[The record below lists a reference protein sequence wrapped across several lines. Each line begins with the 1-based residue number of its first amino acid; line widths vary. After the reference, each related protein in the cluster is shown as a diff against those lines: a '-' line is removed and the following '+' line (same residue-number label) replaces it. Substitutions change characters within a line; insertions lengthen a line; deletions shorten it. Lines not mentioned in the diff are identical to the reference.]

1 MAEHVQFTV
10 DSGVQV
16 YFCDPRSPW
25 QRGTNQN
32 TNRLLRQYLAKSA
45 DLRQLDQACYRRR
58 AQRPPSTNP
67 CLQDTLTSTRR
78 GVALTP
84 ETASVSATAA
94 SPLGTYGIGRAAT
107 RSTLPPATAAVTTS
121 RVRSTAARDA
131 LEWPRWRRI
140 PTQSAQVGLANS
152 LANAVA
158 GSGPRGRSV
167 AGRCLS
173 CWFGVEP
180 PAGIEPATPSLPS
193 MVGPFGGQ
201 RGTSLRSIEQ
211 QVAGR
216 IDDRE
221 MGVLRGGMRRGCWQI
236 TGTHADHSWASQ
248 GQVATMQTAANCQG
262 FWCEQSLQVRLG
274 GSSSQSE
281 KAHSAVPEWRG
292 HGC

>member
-167 AGRCLS
+167 AGPGLSWWFVVELPPESNRRPHPYHRCAGS
-173 CWFGVEP
+173 SHCRAAPHVTTQ
-180 PAGIEPATPSLPS
+180 PAQARDAAEGRSWGDA
-193 MVGPFGGQ
+193 
-201 RGTSLRSIEQ
+201 RLR
-211 QVAGR
+211 VAQFLARLLWYGCGDLR
-216 IDDRE
+216 AAAQA
-221 MGVLRGGMRRGCWQI
+221 VLREHG
-236 TGTHADHSWASQ
+236 Q
-248 GQVATMQTAANCQG
+248 G
-262 FWCEQSLQVRLG
+262 
-274 GSSSQSE
+274 
-281 KAHSAVPEWRG
+281 
-292 HGC
+292 

>member
-152 LANAVA
+152 GKRGCRLWA
-158 GSGPRGRSV
+158 PRQVG
-167 AGRCLS
+167 
-173 CWFGVEP
+173 CWTLPELLVWGGA
-180 PAGIEPATPSLPS
+180 PAGIEPATPSLPWI
-193 MVGPFGGQ
+193 GG
-201 RGTSLRSIEQ
+201 
-211 QVAGR
+211 APP
-216 IDDRE
+216 
-221 MGVLRGGMRRGCWQI
+221 C
-236 TGTHADHSWASQ
+236 
-248 GQVATMQTAANCQG
+248 
-262 FWCEQSLQVRLG
+262 
-274 GSSSQSE
+274 
-281 KAHSAVPEWRG
+281 
-292 HGC
+292 